1 MQVAMRG
8 SQLELFFWV
17 NSCTL
22 ENLSFLRKFWAKYVF
37 QCDFY
42 KISLLEKIHQLL
54 TSQNWGGEKKSPW
67 SLVAYDYDASSGES
81 KLQTILLCIQ
91 LSY

>member
-8 SQLELFFWV
+8 SQVELFFWV

-37 QCDFY
+37 QCNFY
-42 KISLLEKIHQLL
+42 KISLLEKIRQLFDL
-54 TSQNWGGEKKSPW
+54 TKLGGKKEK
-67 SLVAYDYDASSGES
+67 SLISSC
-81 KLQTILLCIQ
+81 L
-91 LSY
+91 

>member
-8 SQLELFFWV
+8 SQVELFFWV

-37 QCDFY
+37 QCNFY
-42 KISLLEKIHQLL
+42 KISPLEKIRQLFDL
-54 TSQNWGGEKKSPW
+54 TKLGGKKKSP
-67 SLVAYDYDASSGES
+67 
-81 KLQTILLCIQ
+81 
-91 LSY
+91 